1 MDTRLTILFVSVIG
15 LALQASCSDSPSV
28 AKPSKSKTLT
38 VSTDPTDT
46 PSENP
51 DTPRDLFGNAVI
63 RGVIRFSGTR
73 PEPRRLPM
81 RGDKACHITGQTI
94 LSQAT
99 TLSKSG
105 GVPHVF
111 VFVKKGIDGLYSPPE
126 DPVTLNQKG
135 CLFVPHVFGLQTG
148 QTLRITNSDE
158 TLHNVHALAKR
169 NEAFNLSQPDKGAMA
184 VKKFKRAE
192 VMIKFKCDVHGWMDA
207 YCGVLPHPFFAVT
220 DENGMFEIPRL
231 PAGNYVLEARHELW
245 GILHKTLTLQEG
257 ETQQTEWIYSY
268 QSKTAAVPTRDVII
282 PFTRGDES

>member
-1 MDTRLTILFVSVIG
+1 MNTRFIILAVSVIG
-15 LALQASCSDSPSV
+15 LVLLESCTDSPST
-28 AKPSKSKTLT
+28 AKPSNSKALPVTIK
-38 VSTDPTDT
+38 PTDT
-46 PSENP
+46 RTDNP
-51 DTPRDLFGNAVI
+51 DTPKDRFGSAVVQ
-63 RGVIRFSGTR
+63 GVVRYSGPR
-73 PEPRRLPM
+73 PKPRPLPM
-81 RGDKACHITGQTI
+81 RGDKACHTNGQTV

-105 GVPHVF
+105 GVPYVF
-111 VFVKKGIDGLYSPPE
+111 VFVKNGIDGIYSPPKV
-126 DPVTLNQKG
+126 PVNLNQKG

-158 TLHNVHALAKR
+158 TLHNIHALARR

-184 VKKFKRAE
+184 VKQFKRTE

-245 GILHKTLTLQEG
+245 GILHKTLTLQDG
-257 ETQQTEWIYSY
+257 ETRQTEWIYSHP
-268 QSKTAAVPTRDVII
+268 SKTAAAPARNVII
-282 PFTRGDES
+282 PSTRGDES